1 MSYNIQ
7 SFVTYIN
14 NDHGHVVFL
23 GNNTIHRIHGQGE
36 VSIRLKNGQVREI
49 PNVLYVLGLSFFLI
63 CKPT

>member
-23 GNNTIHRIHGQGE
+23 GYNTILRIHGQGE
-36 VSIRLKNGQVREI
+36 VTIRLENGQLKET
-49 PNVLYVLGLSFFLI
+49 PNVLYVPKL
-63 CKPT
+63 